1 MQKILI
7 FGVHCYNREWE
18 IENYSFLFLLFFS
31 FIYFASQSHA
41 IIAQLVERSHGK
53 AEVSG
58 SNPDGG
64 SIL

>member
-1 MQKILI
+1 MKNRKLFFLI
-7 FGVHCYNREWE
+7 FTLL
-18 IENYSFLFLLFFS
+18 SFT
-31 FIYFASQSHA
+31 YFAPQSHA

-64 SIL
+64 SRKNTVISSWNDEIF